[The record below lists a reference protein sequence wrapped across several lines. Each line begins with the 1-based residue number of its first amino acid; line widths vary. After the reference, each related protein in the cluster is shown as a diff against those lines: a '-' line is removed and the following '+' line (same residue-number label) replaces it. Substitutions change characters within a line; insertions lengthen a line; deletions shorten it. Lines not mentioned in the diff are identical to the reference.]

1 MARSL
6 DELKQIFLEEQ
17 MYLIDNYTDTLVKAA
32 DKVVLN
38 ESIEEEGN
46 VIKVAARERLLKRNI
61 TEEELEIIKAYE
73 VEWQKDAIPHI
84 MEKVFNDPTK
94 IN

>member
-1 MARSL
+1 MARSF

-46 VIKVAARERLLKRNI
+46 IIKVAAKERLLKRNI
-61 TEEELEIIKAYE
+61 
-73 VEWQKDAIPHI
+73 
-84 MEKVFNDPTK
+84 
-94 IN
+94 